1 MELKINSEIELCL
14 PPLDPDTYGRLR
26 ENMKLNGFINAFP
39 IIVWQGENTIVDGH
53 HRYKACQELGIEPV
67 VVEMPF
73 ESEEDAILFALEH
86 QDSRRNL
93 TETQKAEIA
102 VKCGLLREQ
111 SAAKRREASK
121 MMPDR
126 HQNKKG
132 RAAEIVAEEM
142 KISPRTINRVKRVHD
157 QGSPKLQQ
165 MMTTGELSAFTAE
178 RFVKGLPLE
187 EQEAIIDKGGA
198 EAVKKYVSEEANQ
211 ERTEEANQERT
222 EEANQ
227 ERTEEEDDLVL
238 WHDMRSGEISSFILE
253 YFLTQVPIEKQ
264 REIRK
269 GGPEAVRKYVA
280 ELRAKAR
287 EQEAIKNGNNIQF
300 VVHRDVILDDSDED
314 GRREVIE
321 SVYGTGC
328 MMPNALELFCQDC
341 RWSFRI
347 LLPPPTDIIYCPF
360 CRGENIINVPIDWN
374 YRYESAN
381 AIKKQQEEMMQNKC
395 TYFFRN

>member
-381 AIKKQQEEMMQNKC
+381 AIKKQQEEMMQK
-395 TYFFRN
+395 

>member
-157 QGSPKLQQ
+157 RGSPKLQQ
-165 MMTTGELSAFTAE
+165 
-178 RFVKGLPLE
+178 
-187 EQEAIIDKGGA
+187 
-198 EAVKKYVSEEANQ
+198 
-211 ERTEEANQERT
+211 
-222 EEANQ
+222 
-227 ERTEEEDDLVL
+227 
-238 WHDMRSGEISSFILE
+238 
-253 YFLTQVPIEKQ
+253 
-264 REIRK
+264 
-269 GGPEAVRKYVA
+269 
-280 ELRAKAR
+280 
-287 EQEAIKNGNNIQF
+287 
-300 VVHRDVILDDSDED
+300 
-314 GRREVIE
+314 
-321 SVYGTGC
+321 
-328 MMPNALELFCQDC
+328 
-341 RWSFRI
+341 
-347 LLPPPTDIIYCPF
+347 
-360 CRGENIINVPIDWN
+360 
-374 YRYESAN
+374 
-381 AIKKQQEEMMQNKC
+381 
-395 TYFFRN
+395 

>member
-1 MELKINSEIELCL
+1 
-14 PPLDPDTYGRLR
+14 
-26 ENMKLNGFINAFP
+26 
-39 IIVWQGENTIVDGH
+39 
-53 HRYKACQELGIEPV
+53 
-67 VVEMPF
+67 
-73 ESEEDAILFALEH
+73 
-86 QDSRRNL
+86 
-93 TETQKAEIA
+93 
-102 VKCGLLREQ
+102 
-111 SAAKRREASK
+111 

-198 EAVKKYVSEEANQ
+198 EAVKKYVS
-211 ERTEEANQERT
+211 

-381 AIKKQQEEMMQNKC
+381 AIKKQQEEMMQK
-395 TYFFRN
+395 